1 MLEHVTFLNMKGFFI
16 FEKMKMIGQMNKID
30 NYGNFNE
37 NTIVVFSCGT
47 DLPMLSYASLHK
59 YTCTNVW

>member
-1 MLEHVTFLNMKGFFI
+1 MMLEHVTFLNMKGFFI

-47 DLPMLSYASLHK
+47 
-59 YTCTNVW
+59 V